1 VTCRKVNRYT
11 VLDKARELLKA
22 HDDRV
27 ARVREERIQWK
38 MSQIKRFWFKP
49 NRTYTREEAIAYFE
63 NMSFLDGAFR
73 EKYWTVSAFSKYEP
87 SRLRELIVMAE
98 YPGSHNTISL
108 CIDDFNLLFGEK

>member
-1 VTCRKVNRYT
+1 M
-11 VLDKARELLKA
+11 LDKARELLKA

-38 MSQIKRFWFKP
+38 MSQIKKFWFKP
-49 NRTYTREEAIAYFE
+49 NRTYTRYEAIKYFE
-63 NMSFLDGAFR
+63 NMSVFDGAFK
-73 EKYWTVSAFSKYEP
+73 EQYFTIQSFSKYNP